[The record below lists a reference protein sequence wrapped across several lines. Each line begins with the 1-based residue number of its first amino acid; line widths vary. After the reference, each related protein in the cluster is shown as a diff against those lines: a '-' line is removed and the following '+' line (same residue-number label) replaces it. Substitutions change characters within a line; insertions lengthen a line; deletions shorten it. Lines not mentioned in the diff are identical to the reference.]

1 MSKAFFASERRPK
14 AIRLAC
20 VLLAL
25 VLTVAGVQVL
35 LSYVT
40 RDFMTAI
47 SKKDA
52 AAYWKLLGWYIGLF
66 ILVVP
71 LGAYYRWTEER
82 LALL

>member
-1 MSKAFFASERRPK
+1 MSKAFFASERRSK
-14 AIRLAC
+14 ALRLAT
-20 VLLAL
+20 VLLVL

-35 LSYVT
+35 LSYVA

-52 AAYWKLLGWYIGLF
+52 AAYWRLLGWYIGLF
-66 ILVVP
+66 VLAVP

-82 LALL
+82 LGLL